1 MTDKDF
7 ISHLS
12 TATLRSLFAG
22 LRDDKADLRAA
33 EKLATNKSGYQYD
46 LIVGSIGTIDEL
58 MADIGIEVNGNR
70 GETL

>member
-7 ISHLS
+7 LSYLS

-33 EKLATNKSGYQYD
+33 EKLAINDGYQNR
-46 LIVGSIGTIDEL
+46 IVASIGTIDEL

-70 GETL
+70 GEIL